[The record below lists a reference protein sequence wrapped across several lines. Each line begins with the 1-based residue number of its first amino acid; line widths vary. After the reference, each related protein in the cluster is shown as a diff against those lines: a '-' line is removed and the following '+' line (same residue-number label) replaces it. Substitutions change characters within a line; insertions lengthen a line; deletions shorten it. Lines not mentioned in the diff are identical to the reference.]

1 MSVSQMTCQRA
12 LAVLMAEA
20 DEHPRPEVLAAR
32 HHASRCPRCSSAY
45 DPVDANIAAL
55 GVLAVRDKET
65 APIFRVGLMAVA
77 ATQLV
82 FAIPWIVGKSLLPDS
97 HVAVSHLTR
106 DGALGLVIAALGLVT
121 VWRPRY
127 AHATRLM
134 AFLVLGL
141 QLAAGLDD
149 RQAHLVSGV
158 FEIVH
163 LPVVLIVFAL
173 CAIAADIT
181 RRATP
186 RAEPKSRVLHGRAT
200 PAPH

>member
-1 MSVSQMTCQRA
+1 MTCRRA

-20 DEHPRPEVLAAR
+20 DEHPRAEVLAAR

-45 DPVDANIAAL
+45 DPADPTAAAL
-55 GVLAVRDKET
+55 GVFAVPGEET
-65 APIFRVGLMAVA
+65 APILRVGLVAVA
-77 ATQLV
+77 VTQLV

-106 DGALGLVIAALGLVT
+106 DGALGLVIAALGLIT
-121 VWRPRY
+121 VWQPRY

-134 AFLVLGL
+134 GFLVLGL
-141 QLAAGLDD
+141 QLAAGIDD

-163 LPVVLIVFAL
+163 LPVVLIVFGL
-173 CAIAADIT
+173 CAIAADVA

-186 RAEPKSRVLHGRAT
+186 RATPRSRVLHRRAT